1 MKRTVMVALSLMLSL
16 CMMTPAS
23 AGAAYVNTT
32 LIAWSNAFNG
42 FADLLAK
49 NDGISEPADVPF
61 TTGRIVADEESFT
74 EGYSGVKVAHGGMY
88 SPNGTVTLGCGTGVV
103 YKNNELNYFADGDYW
118 YVSLTYS
125 AEASQKTLKVT
136 GMAFVL
142 ACVKVGLPIPADDT
156 MIQHVSE
163 LLDLL
168 FAYDNIALQ
177 MGDLVLV
184 HKILPGDQH
193 LLAVDTVL
201 YYDEFYYNDTEN
213 YFILD

>member
-1 MKRTVMVALSLMLSL
+1 MKKTAMAVMSLILCV
-16 CMMTPAS
+16 CMMSPAS
-23 AGAAYVNTT
+23 AGTAYVNTT
-32 LIAWSNAFNG
+32 LTEWSAAFKY
-42 FADLLAK
+42 FANLLTQ
-49 NDGISEPADVPF
+49 NDGISDSADIPF
-61 TTGRIVADEESFT
+61 TSGRIVADEDSFT
-74 EGYSGVKVAHGGMY
+74 EGYSGVRVAHGGMY

-103 YKNNELNYFADGDYW
+103 YVNKDMNYFADDDYW

-125 AEASQKTLKVT
+125 PEASNKTVNVT

-142 ACVKVGLPIPADDT
+142 ACIKVGLPIPTDDT
-156 MIQHVSE
+156 MLQRVAE
-163 LLDLL
+163 MLDLL

-184 HKILPGDQH
+184 HKLLPGDQH

-213 YFILD
+213 YFIMD